1 MNEPPALLVQG
12 ITKRYGARTA
22 VAGLDLAVERG
33 EVVGFLGPNG
43 AGKTTTIRM
52 CLDLVRPTAG
62 TARVFGLDVAREGP
76 RALARAGALIESPAL
91 LPFLSGR
98 DNLEFFRR
106 ARGGVARSRVDAVL
120 ATVGLLDRAR
130 DTVRTYSLG
139 MRQRLGLAIALL
151 ADPDLLVLDEPANGL
166 DPAGIVEMRELLRG
180 LAASGRAVLLSSHV
194 LHEAE
199 EICDRAV
206 IIARGRLV
214 REGRIRDLVGSGQS
228 LEDLFL
234 EVTRQGGPR

>member
-1 MNEPPALLVQG
+1 MRSRRPAGRASSPRAARFRPPRRRRGRHRPATLAGMNEPPALLVQG

-106 ARGGVARSRVDAVL
+106 ARGGV
-120 ATVGLLDRAR
+120 
-130 DTVRTYSLG
+130 
-139 MRQRLGLAIALL
+139 
-151 ADPDLLVLDEPANGL
+151 
-166 DPAGIVEMRELLRG
+166 
-180 LAASGRAVLLSSHV
+180 
-194 LHEAE
+194 
-199 EICDRAV
+199 
-206 IIARGRLV
+206 
-214 REGRIRDLVGSGQS
+214 
-228 LEDLFL
+228 
-234 EVTRQGGPR
+234 